1 MTTIAVALSK
11 NQCVMM
17 SESGITD
24 EAYHTAPPMRKIVKQ
39 GEWLI
44 AAAGADRV
52 CDVLQYIVKYPT
64 IPPKLKNE
72 KDDYLWFQWIAKRVI
87 PIIRKATTDEL
98 TLETEHGVAELPDS
112 EFLLVTHGKAF
123 SIGAT
128 LGISSCSPYW
138 AIGSGGSLA
147 LGSLSTAFHTSD
159 TWELNHANYLHK
171 SLETA
176 IRHDSFSHAPI
187 YGYISKSNGKIVEW
201 VSPDPA

>member
-1 MTTIAVALSK
+1 MTTIAIATAK

-24 EAYHTAPPMRKIVKQ
+24 ESYHTAPPMRKIVKQ

-52 CDVLQYIVKYPT
+52 CDVLQYIVKYPVV
-64 IPPKLKNE
+64 PPKLKNE
-72 KDDYLWFQWIAKRVI
+72 KDDYLWYQWIAKRVI

-112 EFLLVTHGKAF
+112 EFLLVTHGRAF

-159 TWELNHANYLHK
+159 TWELNHATYLHK
-171 SLETA
+171 ALETA
-176 IRHDSFSHAPI
+176 IRHDSFSHPPI
-187 YGYISKSNGKIVEW
+187 YGYVSKSNGKIIEW
-201 VSPDPA
+201 YFQDPA